1 MLGTF
6 YEERPELKERT
17 MLLDDRGAIAT
28 YRALDEFSRRTAGRM
43 KSRSLPV
50 YFMREQHRLSFTC
63 FAALRNRVV
72 PLLLN
77 RQIMDDKARREML
90 GELMEEYRP
99 KYLARG
105 RSI

>member
-28 YRALDEFSRRTAGRM
+28 YGDLDEFSRRTAGRM
-43 KSRSLPV
+43 KSRSLLFILCGNSIGSV
-50 YFMREQHRLSFTC
+50 FTC

-77 RQIMDDKARREML
+77 RQIMEDKARREML
-90 GELMEEYRP
+90 GELM
-99 KYLARG
+99 
-105 RSI
+105 